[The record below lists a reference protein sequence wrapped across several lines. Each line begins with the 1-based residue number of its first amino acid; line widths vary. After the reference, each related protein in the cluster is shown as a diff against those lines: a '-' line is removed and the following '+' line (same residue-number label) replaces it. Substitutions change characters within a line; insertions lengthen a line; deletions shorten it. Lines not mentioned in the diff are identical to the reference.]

1 MGCPLQ
7 KKLILTRISHL
18 VCVWVSC
25 LGRLTLCD
33 LTDCRPPSSAVH
45 VDSQGKNT
53 GVVAMPSFRGSSQSR
68 DQTCVFCLLHRQVGS
83 LALAP
88 PGNSISQNAKYKIKK
103 KKKKPGKKISVTLR
117 KAEFFKMTPKALSTE
132 KNKLNSYVFKALCY
146 LNDTVR
152 RMKPQVT

>member
-25 LGRLTLCD
+25 SGRLTLCD

-53 GVVAMPSFRGSSQSR
+53 GVVAMPSFRGSSQPR

-103 KKKKPGKKISVTLR
+103 KKKKQEKKSLWPWGRQSSSKWHQKPYPR
-117 KAEFFKMTPKALSTE
+117 KKTNWIHM
-132 KNKLNSYVFKALCY
+132 Y
-146 LNDTVR
+146 L
-152 RMKPQVT
+152 KPFAI